1 MNYKFDI
8 EKMTNEFNNANYAI
22 GGYNC
27 KIEDMDVYKTNEQMS
42 EMVQRHA
49 FKLGYGWQRYR
60 YDVDFIEELYLTV
73 EDKHIYRV
81 TATDVFDRSTKKEIG
96 LKFFSIEPETKMVK
110 VLMTE
115 KEFIRETSLQIIDRK
130 DWNIVS

>member
-8 EKMTNEFNNANYAI
+8 EKMTKEFNNANYAI

-42 EMVQRHA
+42 EMV
-49 FKLGYGWQRYR
+49 
-60 YDVDFIEELYLTV
+60 
-73 EDKHIYRV
+73 
-81 TATDVFDRSTKKEIG
+81 
-96 LKFFSIEPETKMVK
+96 K